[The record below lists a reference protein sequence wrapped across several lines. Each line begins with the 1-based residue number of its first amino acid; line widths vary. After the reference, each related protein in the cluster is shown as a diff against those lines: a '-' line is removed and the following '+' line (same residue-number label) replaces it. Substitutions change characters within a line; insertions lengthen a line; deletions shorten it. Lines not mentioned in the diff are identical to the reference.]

1 MKNIKRRTS
10 MRRVASILIVGI
22 ILGATCVVS
31 ATAQKKDAAKKEVV
45 KKEIAPPVQ
54 PSPSQ
59 GTLKE
64 VLSHYVGKV
73 TNLGT
78 LKKVTGDYF
87 VLDDD
92 GNAIIHPLST
102 LHTIKLMKN
111 EETGETKIEIRLVGR
126 D

>member
-1 MKNIKRRTS
+1 
-10 MRRVASILIVGI
+10 MRRVVSILFIGI
-22 ILGATCVVS
+22 ILGTACVVS
-31 ATAQKKDAAKKEVV
+31 ATAQKKDAAKKEVA
-45 KKEIAPPVQ
+45 KKETAPPVQ

-59 GTLKE
+59 GTVKE

-92 GNAIIHPLST
+92 GNTIIHPLST
-102 LHTIKLMKN
+102 LHTIKLVKD
-111 EETGETKIEIRLVGR
+111 EETGETKIEIRLVGK